1 MSCLHLE
8 FKYMIVFFR
17 GRDMKRDMV
26 DYYGMPDITIAMFL
40 SSMNTIVDKLETKKR
55 KVIFIVVSDN
65 PIWVQKVYI
74 PKMRRAFDVYQA
86 GNP

>member
-1 MSCLHLE
+1 
-8 FKYMIVFFR
+8 
-17 GRDMKRDMV
+17 MKRDMV